1 MSGKAYTANVVLVIY
16 LASGNHRTQS
26 FDSGGQPP
34 PVSLGLGWAA
44 AGAVDV
50 ER

>member
-1 MSGKAYTANVVLVIY
+1 MSGKAYTANVVLDIY

-26 FDSGGQPP
+26 FDSE
-34 PVSLGLGWAA
+34 VSRRRCPSGRAA
-44 AGAVDV
+44 AGAADV